1 MSAPR
6 PLRLRA
12 AAVAVR
18 DGRVLVVLRERD
30 GRRYAVL
37 PGGGVEQGETPQR
50 ACLRELREETGLD
63 GEVVALLP
71 VGLERAAPAVYLH
84 VEAGPGVPA
93 LATDAPERAGA
104 SPTNRYRPAWV
115 PIADVEAVGLVPPLA
130 VDAVRMAV
138 SAGRSPG
145 AAPAPTVRPPR

>member
-1 MSAPR
+1 MSAPG

-12 AAVAVR
+12 AAVAIR
-18 DGRVLVVLRERD
+18 GGQVLVVLRERD

-37 PGGGVEQGETPQR
+37 PGGGVEQGETPQG

-63 GEVVALLP
+63 GAVVGLLP
-71 VGLERAAPAVYLH
+71 VGLDRAAPAVYLH

-93 LATDAPERAGA
+93 MATDAPERTGA

-115 PIADVEAVGLVPPLA
+115 PIGEVEAIGLVPPLA

-138 SAGRSPG
+138 SAGRSPEE
-145 AAPAPTVRPPR
+145 APAPTVRRPR

>member
-1 MSAPR
+1 MTGSTPV
-6 PLRLRA
+6 RLRA

-18 DGRVLVVLRERD
+18 DDHVLLVLRERA

-37 PGGGVEQGETPQR
+37 PGGGVEPGETPQQ

-63 GEVVALLP
+63 GAL
-71 VGLERAAPAVYLH
+71 
-84 VEAGPGVPA
+84 
-93 LATDAPERAGA
+93 
-104 SPTNRYRPAWV
+104 
-115 PIADVEAVGLVPPLA
+115 VGLVPPLA